1 MLWLIPAVCSL
12 AALGCIVAGILPL
25 LRAKHTLDAHTE
37 RLQAA
42 LPVAVVDGARLRA
55 ALARLD
61 ATSAAAQAETARI
74 GAAVRRIA
82 ESASDLRLREAVLA
96 LRLAGAALRTLRSL
110 F

>member
-12 AALGCIVAGILPL
+12 AALGCFVAGVVPM
-25 LRAKHTLDAHTE
+25 LRAKHALVAHTE

-55 ALARLD
+55 VLGRLD
-61 ATSAAAQAETARI
+61 ATSAATQAETARI

-82 ESASDLRLREAVLA
+82 ESASDLRLREAMLA
-96 LRLAGAALRTLRSL
+96 LRVAGAALRSLRSL